1 MTQIIIHNYT
11 HRAQHSSIAI
21 LLDNFYRRYLLCM
34 GTILSLSACD
44 SFMWITSLTSPTCL
58 ALLSLSGHI
67 SCSILIDELSRKRLL
82 QNQLGKLQVLI
93 LILMKQQQ
101 KFSKFYLSKDFQIEE
116 LGYGCRHCDQ
126 FVQRIP
132 LKVTQTI
139 LAKLIYR

>member
-1 MTQIIIHNYT
+1 MFGVECSIQGLRSEIVCTQNR
-11 HRAQHSSIAI
+11 HRRIFPQQVRHRLHVCHS
-21 LLDNFYRRYLLCM
+21 
-34 GTILSLSACD
+34 
-44 SFMWITSLTSPTCL
+44 
-58 ALLSLSGHI
+58 SLSGHI

-93 LILMKQQQ
+93 LILMKQQR

>member
-1 MTQIIIHNYT
+1 MFGVECSIQGLRLFAPKTAIAEYLHNK
-11 HRAQHSSIAI
+11 SDIA
-21 LLDNFYRRYLLCM
+21 YM
-34 GTILSLSACD
+34 SGT
-44 SFMWITSLTSPTCL
+44 P
-58 ALLSLSGHI
+58 LSLSGHI

-116 LGYGCRHCDQ
+116 LGYGCRHWDQ